1 MKPENLLQNRPVDV
15 RSEFAD
21 QRNHFYVPDRL
32 VEFDR
37 ERWEGRVSW
46 RPVAMKQRVSYHQL
60 TVQLEGYQVWQ
71 DVPPHEYEEA
81 PSFPLRVS
89 FASPRAVR
97 LRLASRPA
105 ALEELSSPILESCP
119 EDDSWEPFDDGRAV
133 TWRSPHGSLTVE
145 RKPWRVVLRDAA
157 DRVLT
162 ATRHVE
168 DSASVVNVNPMPFSF
183 VRRALDLHRHL
194 AVSLSLSPGERL
206 YGGGESFTRLDK
218 RGQTLHLWTC
228 DAYGSESDLM
238 YKPVPFLLSSRGY
251 ALFLHT
257 SAPVSWDLGEGHDS
271 ASVAYLG
278 EDVLDLFLFL
288 GGPREVV
295 SEYTALTGRAAEPP
309 LWSFGLWLGR
319 ESYRSQGEVEGVA
332 AAVRER
338 DIPCDVLHIDT
349 DWTEVPFQV
358 DFRFSP
364 SRFPDPDGMLERLRE
379 RGLRLMVWVQ
389 PYFHPTDPLHTE
401 LIDRGYAVLAANGEP
416 PVDDAVLDLSNP
428 DAVRW
433 YQERLEGVLRQ
444 GVACFTADFGEA
456 APISGIYAG
465 ELASHR
471 EHNLYPLRYN
481 RAVVEATERVT
492 GERVQWAR
500 SAWAGSQRYP
510 VHWGG
515 DAEVEDTGFAGTLR
529 GGLSLG
535 VSGFSF
541 WGHFVGGFPKPTP
554 PGLYGRW
561 LAFGALSSHMRCHG
575 APPTEPWELGEEFE
589 DLFRRITR
597 FRYSLLP
604 YLWAQAGQA
613 AAAGHPMLRPLFFE
627 YPADPGSWLVDDAY
641 MLGTDLLVAPL
652 LEEAAERHVYLPPGR
667 WVGFF
672 DGAVE
677 EGPGFRRLATSE
689 LPVVL
694 LAREGAAVPRIAVAR
709 CVDEA
714 DWSTLELAVA
724 GGDEGEALVRLPDHR
739 QGRRVRVRGGAVAE
753 DPFGGRVD
761 WKVSA
766 LGEN

>member
-1 MKPENLLQNRPVDV
+1 M
-15 RSEFAD
+15 
-21 QRNHFYVPDRL
+21 
-32 VEFDR
+32 
-37 ERWEGRVSW
+37 
-46 RPVAMKQRVSYHQL
+46 
-60 TVQLEGYQVWQ
+60 
-71 DVPPHEYEEA
+71 
-81 PSFPLRVS
+81 
-89 FASPRAVR
+89 
-97 LRLASRPA
+97 
-105 ALEELSSPILESCP
+105 
-119 EDDSWEPFDDGRAV
+119 
-133 TWRSPHGSLTVE
+133 
-145 RKPWRVVLRDAA
+145 
-157 DRVLT
+157 
-162 ATRHVE
+162 
-168 DSASVVNVNPMPFSF
+168 
-183 VRRALDLHRHL
+183 
-194 AVSLSLSPGERL
+194 
-206 YGGGESFTRLDK
+206 
-218 RGQTLHLWTC
+218 
-228 DAYGSESDLM
+228 
-238 YKPVPFLLSSRGY
+238 
-251 ALFLHT
+251 
-257 SAPVSWDLGEGHDS
+257 
-271 ASVAYLG
+271 
-278 EDVLDLFLFL
+278 
-288 GGPREVV
+288 V

-714 DWSTLELAVA
+714 DWSTLELAVT
-724 GGDEGEALVRLPDHR
+724 GGEEGEALVRLPDHR

-766 LGEN
+766 LGEG